1 MLTLELPFPPSLNHY
16 YRHLGHVTLIS
27 RRGRAYREAVVALLA
42 ARGIKPL
49 GGPLDVAVELFPPD
63 RRKRDADNFHKC
75 LSDALQHA
83 GVFQDD
89 SQVVRLEIWKRDP
102 VKGGKVVVRLRELN
116 GDGRLEDLKNARR
129 YLSRVIEQIE
139 GDTGAAPTLPA

>member
-27 RRGRAYREAVVALLA
+27 RRGRAYREAVMALLA
-42 ARGIKPL
+42 AQGIKPL
-49 GGPLDVAVELFPPD
+49 SGPLDLAVELFPPD

-83 GVFQDD
+83 GVFHDD

-102 VKGGKVVVRLRELN
+102 VKGGRAVVRIRQRSS
-116 GDGRLEDLKNARR
+116 DGRLEDLRSARR

-139 GDTGAAPTLPA
+139 GDAGAAPTLPA

>member
-42 ARGIKPL
+42 AQGIKPL

>member
-42 ARGIKPL
+42 AQGIKPL
-49 GGPLDVAVELFPPD
+49 SGVLDLVVELFPPD

-83 GVFQDD
+83 GVFHDD
-89 SQVVRLEIWKRDP
+89 SQVVRLEISKHDP
-102 VKGGKVVVRLRELN
+102 VKGGKVIVRIQERTN
-116 GDGRLEDLKNARR
+116 DGRLEDLKRARR

-139 GDTGAAPTLPA
+139 GDTGAAQALPT

>member
-27 RRGRAYREAVVALLA
+27 RRGRAYRDAVVALLA
-42 ARGIKPL
+42 VQGIKPL
-49 GGPLDVAVELFPPD
+49 SGALDLAVELFPPD

-83 GVFQDD
+83 GVFHDD
-89 SQVVRLEIWKRDP
+89 SQVVRLEISKHEP
-102 VKGGKVVVRLRELN
+102 VKGGKVVVHIRERSS
-116 GDGRLEDLKNARR
+116 DGRLEDLKRARR

-139 GDTGAAPTLPA
+139 GETGAAQALPT

>member
-16 YRHLGHVTLIS
+16 YQHLGHVTLIS
-27 RRGRAYREAVVALLA
+27 RRGRAYREAVMALLA
-42 ARGIKPL
+42 AQGIKPL
-49 GGPLDVAVELFPPD
+49 SGVLDLVVELFPPD

-83 GVFQDD
+83 GVFHDD
-89 SQVVRLEIWKRDP
+89 SQVVRLEISKHDP
-102 VKGGKVVVRLRELN
+102 VKGGKVIVRIQERTN
-116 GDGRLEDLKNARR
+116 DGRLEDLKRARR

-139 GDTGAAPTLPA
+139 GDTGAAQALPT

>member
-1 MLTLELPFPPSLNHY
+1 MLNLELPFPPSLNHY

-27 RRGRAYREAVVALLA
+27 RRGRAYRDAVVALLA
-42 ARGIKPL
+42 AQGIKPL
-49 GGPLDVAVELFPPD
+49 SGPLDLVVELFPPD

-83 GVFQDD
+83 GVFHDD
-89 SQVVRLEIWKRDP
+89 SQVVSLEISKHEP
-102 VKGGKVVVRLRELN
+102 VKGGKVAVRIQERSS
-116 GDGRLEDLKNARR
+116 DGRLEDLRSARR

-139 GDTGAAPTLPA
+139 GDTGAAQALPT